1 MLYTIYDVSWV
12 GLQLPCNPKLWK
24 QLRLWMSRHEREVK
38 YVHLNTFFSLF
49 VTDGAEVGGD
59 LKELNSTG
67 GKPTDSVIVF
77 YISA

>member
-1 MLYTIYDVSWV
+1 
-12 GLQLPCNPKLWK
+12 
-24 QLRLWMSRHEREVK
+24 MSRHEREVK
-38 YVHLNTFFSLF
+38 YVQLNTFFSLF
-49 VTDGAEVGGD
+49 VTDRAEVGGD